1 MRRKSNVTH
10 REGGAHPYTWTVM
23 RGLEMQEK
31 SVTMLKLDLA
41 KVRSK
46 MRIVII
52 GMWTKR
58 FW

>member
-1 MRRKSNVTH
+1 MEKISNVTH

-46 MRIVII
+46 MRIVIR
-52 GMWTKR
+52 GATDHH
-58 FW
+58 

>member
-1 MRRKSNVTH
+1 MRRISNVTH

-41 KVRSK
+41 KVRAK
-46 MRIVII
+46 MRIVMMV
-52 GMWTKR
+52 MWKKR

>member
-23 RGLEMQEK
+23 RGLEMQEE
-31 SVTMLKLDLA
+31 SVMMLKLDLV
-41 KVRSK
+41 KVRAK
-46 MRIVII
+46 MRIVMM
-52 GMWTKR
+52 GMWKKR

>member
-1 MRRKSNVTH
+1 MRRISNVTH
-10 REGGAHPYTWTVM
+10 SKGGAHPYTWTVM